1 MVMQLVI
8 LLQLFIKFLDK
19 IKGMNENKE
28 LIAAEDYN
36 AWLRI
41 AQLTDQFLYL
51 PKRLGYYLIHDQ
63 SVSRRICQYQLVMQ
77 LTNLQKF

>member
-1 MVMQLVI
+1 
-8 LLQLFIKFLDK
+8 
-19 IKGMNENKE
+19 MNENKE

-63 SVSRRICQYQLVMQ
+63 SVSKKDMSVPTRHAVNEFTKI
-77 LTNLQKF
+77 LTENQKIKQEVF